1 MSCVY
6 CYKDIII
13 EPKLKTYI
21 YAIGESKAQ
30 AEQIAENLIASSKEM
45 FKKIDIRVIVKEM
58 ELLRW
63 EK

>member
-6 CYKDIII
+6 YYKDIIV

-30 AEQIAENLIASSKEM
+30 AEQIAENLIASSKE
-45 FKKIDIRVIVKEM
+45 
-58 ELLRW
+58 LL
-63 EK
+63 K

>member
-30 AEQIAENLIASSKEM
+30 AEQIAEDLIASSKE
-45 FKKIDIRVIVKEM
+45 
-58 ELLRW
+58 LL
-63 EK
+63 K